1 MPHPENVE
9 PHKWKK
15 GQSGNPAGRK
25 PGKNL
30 RTVLKEMLE
39 EEIDVTIEGQPG
51 KVKKV
56 FSEVILRRLIKAA
69 NDGEGWAI
77 REIFD
82 RVDGKA
88 QQFIEMQL
96 PGGMESLH
104 KHEVIF
110 KDMTKPVKS
119 PKKKSTNKPTKN
131 GRDQNKQ
138 EQAPGQD

>member
-30 RTVLKEMLE
+30 RTVLREMLE
-39 EEIDVTIEGQPG
+39 EEIEVKIEGQPD

-77 REIFD
+77 KEIFD

-88 QQFIEMQL
+88 QQFIEMQI
-96 PGGMESLH
+96 PGGMESLT
-104 KHEVIF
+104 KHEIIF
-110 KDMTKPVKS
+110 KDMTKSVS
-119 PKKKSTNKPTKN
+119 TKKKASTKPP
-131 GRDQNKQ
+131 Q
-138 EQAPGQD
+138 P